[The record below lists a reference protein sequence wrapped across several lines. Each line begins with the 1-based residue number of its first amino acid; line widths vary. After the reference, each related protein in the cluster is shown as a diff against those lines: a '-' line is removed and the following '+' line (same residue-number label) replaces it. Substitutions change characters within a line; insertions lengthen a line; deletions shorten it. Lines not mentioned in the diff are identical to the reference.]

1 MLRSFPTRRSS
12 DLSHLRAAWLRS
24 ARNEGATS
32 ATSWPPPRTTGSSP
46 PRLTSRLRRP
56 VGLHSPGRA
65 CDGLDFGSP
74 RSRSEFRCAGLVQE
88 GGVSCGIPRQG
99 SELGAQRH
107 LSVCLGRVCE
117 RLHLLEGLRQAVL
130 VHLEATVTPEVQP
143 RRSGGPEER
152 GEAEASPPCPSKP
165 TWRPAGGA
173 GQTAVA

>member
-1 MLRSFPTRRSS
+1 MPAKWRMSVTYIIRADLASGPPGAVPTVE
-12 DLSHLRAAWLRS
+12 SHLRAAWLRS

-32 ATSWPPPRTTGSSP
+32 AISWPPPRTTGSSP

-117 RLHLLEGLRQAVL
+117 
-130 VHLEATVTPEVQP
+130 
-143 RRSGGPEER
+143 
-152 GEAEASPPCPSKP
+152 
-165 TWRPAGGA
+165 
-173 GQTAVA
+173 